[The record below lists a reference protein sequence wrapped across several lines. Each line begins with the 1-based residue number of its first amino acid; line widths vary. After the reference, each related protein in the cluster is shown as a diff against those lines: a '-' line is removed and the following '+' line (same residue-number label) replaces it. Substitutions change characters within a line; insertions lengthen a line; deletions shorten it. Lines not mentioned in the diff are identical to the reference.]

1 MRILVTNDD
10 GISAPGIELLA
21 RVLESFGEV
30 WVIAPDR
37 DRSGVSHA
45 ITLNAPLRI
54 EQLGPRRFVCDGTPT
69 DSVYLAINQMKL
81 APDLVVSGVNPGPN
95 LGQDVLYSG
104 TVAGALEGAHWG
116 IPSVAIS
123 HCSTDLDQFAAL
135 EPLLPGIVELGIEMA
150 KDFAGVININLP
162 AVERAPY
169 LGVRLTKTGVRR
181 YSTEV
186 HERRDPRG
194 RIYYWIGG
202 ERVTMPD
209 LPGSDCN
216 AVREGYISIT
226 PVGDDLT
233 NHDALAKLQTHL
245 QAGTSTDAYS
255 HE

>member
-10 GISAPGIELLA
+10 GISTPGIQLLA
-21 RVLESFGEV
+21 KVMEPFGEV
-30 WVIAPDR
+30 WVVVPDQ

-45 ITLNAPLRI
+45 ITLNAPLRT
-54 EQLGPRRFVCDGTPT
+54 EKLGPRRFVCDGTPT

-81 APDLVVSGVNPGPN
+81 APTLVVSGVNPGPN

-116 IPSVAIS
+116 IPSMAIS
-123 HCSTDLDQFAAL
+123 HCSGDPDLLADL
-135 EPLLPGIVELGIEMA
+135 EPLLPDIVDLGIKMA
-150 KDFAGVININLP
+150 QDFAGVININLP
-162 AVERAPY
+162 AVDRAPY
-169 LGVRLTKTGVRR
+169 LGIRVTKTGIRR

-194 RIYYWIGG
+194 RTYYWIGG
-202 ERVTMPD
+202 ERITMPD

-216 AVREGYISIT
+216 AVRDGYVSIT
-226 PVGDDLT
+226 PIGDDLT
-233 NHDALAKLQTHL
+233 CHDELAKLRAELAARQ
-245 QAGTSTDAYS
+245 STTTYN